1 MQVYVYNIYQIINSP
16 RGEVKS
22 LRLFLVVTA
31 VGYHAESPL
40 FKRGINPDQ
49 NS

>member
-1 MQVYVYNIYQIINSP
+1 MQVYVYNIYQNVTP
-16 RGEVKS
+16 GGEVKS